1 MESSR
6 ELEGGEI
13 LKKSPRSQKW
23 NGQEGGVES
32 TGKKSMVWTVEFKA
46 KEKDFSILKPA
57 VVMYVVSSENELGPS
72 RRPK

>member
-1 MESSR
+1 MEGTRGRRWEYR
-6 ELEGGEI
+6 EKI
-13 LKKSPRSQKW
+13 
-23 NGQEGGVES
+23 V
-32 TGKKSMVWTVEFKA
+32 VWTVEFKA